1 MENIT
6 NIKVLVLGKNIIP
19 KLYEELG
26 FDFHYNYL
34 ELASSLDGKEFS
46 VEFENIALDR
56 IYQYINS
63 EIFKYKDYDIC
74 LFIYDLDNKE
84 QVQQLQSFGYDEFQ
98 NLEQFISAK
107 CANSFKVF
115 FGIAE
120 DFLNTKVDEENIRI
134 FAEEHEGIYTNMYS
148 TPLKVVKSII
158 KNYLMQK
165 YKKTDDEITG
175 ELTLNDEIKIKFYS
189 VGKDINNTGCY
200 SSYIQKIKNCSI
212 Y

>member
-6 NIKVLVLGKNIIP
+6 NINVLVIGKNLVPGLSKEMGCP
-19 KLYEELG
+19 KIEY
-26 FDFHYNYL
+26 FDFC
-34 ELASSLDGKEFS
+34 SSLDGEEFKVAFNDFPS
-46 VEFENIALDR
+46 DKR
-56 IYQYINS
+56 
-63 EIFKYKDYDIC
+63 YKDFIAQYLLTLNVYDIC
-74 LFIYDLDNKE
+74 LFIFDLDDKE
-84 QVQQLQSFGYDEFQ
+84 QVKNLKSFGSDKIQDLKQFMGEKFT
-98 NLEQFISAK
+98 NL
-107 CANSFKVF
+107 FKVF
-115 FGIAE
+115 IGFTEDYLKEGIDEKNIRDLA
-120 DFLNTKVDEENIRI
+120 EENNGLYLGDFSSRL
-134 FAEEHEGIYTNMYS
+134 T
-148 TPLKVVKSII
+148 LVKTII